1 MTATIDMQA
10 LADRAAI
17 VRSRVRLSRVIGA
30 DVKLR
35 QAGAEMT
42 GLCPFHGE
50 KRDGAF
56 MVNDDKQ
63 LYKCFAC
70 GAHGDVIAYIMA
82 RKGWTFMRT
91 LRDLEADAGIDFRDA
106 KAKAAF
112 DRTEERRIARNAK
125 DAERKRR
132 NAHNMW
138 LTAAPMRETPAHLY
152 LRDDRGIDFEQLRR
166 FPGAIR
172 YRVDVWN
179 KELGKEIPAMLTA
192 IHAPDGKF
200 LAVHRTY
207 LEWYAGR
214 WRKARVEKP
223 KMVLG
228 DFMGGFMPLWKG
240 EERTSIANMSAGL
253 AVAQGEGIEDC
264 LSVAMAEPSFRII
277 AAVSLDNIG
286 NVRLPPQAGDLILL
300 GQRDGDIRSMRA
312 DAARAAGRIEEAE
325 EHERVRR
332 LIEGSM
338 ERAIG
343 KQRARAIEQGSTRD
357 VRVAWPSPGFKDF
370 NDELRGVRMGDGNA

>member
-10 LADRAAI
+10 LADRAAA

-35 QAGAEMT
+35 QTGPEMT
-42 GLCPFHGE
+42 GLCPFHGDR
-50 KRDGAF
+50 RDGAF

-70 GAHGDVIAYIMA
+70 GAHGDVIKYVMV
-82 RKGWTFMRT
+82 RKGWTFMRA

-112 DRTEERRIARNAK
+112 DRDEERRVAK
-125 DAERKRR
+125 QSRDNERRR
-132 NAHNMW
+132 RSAHNLW
-138 LTAAPMRETPAHLY
+138 LTAAPMRDTPAHRY
-152 LRDDRGIDFEQLRR
+152 LEGRGIDFGQLGRL
-166 FPGAIR
+166 PGAIR
-172 YRVDVWN
+172 YRADVTN
-179 KELGKEIPAMLTA
+179 KELGRAIPAMLTA
-192 IHAPDGKF
+192 IHAPDGRF

-207 LEWYAGR
+207 LEYRQGGWQ
-214 WRKARVEKP
+214 KARLDKP

-228 DFMGGFMPLWKG
+228 DFYGGFMPLWKG
-240 EERTSIANMSAGL
+240 EERTSIANMRPGL

-277 AAVSLDNIG
+277 AGVSLDNMG
-286 NVRLPPQAGDLILL
+286 NVVLPPQAGDVIFL
-300 GQRDGDIRSMRA
+300 GQRDGDVRSLRA
-312 DAARAAGRIEEAE
+312 DAARAAGNFEEAE
-325 EHERVRR
+325 HHEKVRR
-332 LIEGSM
+332 HIEGSM

-343 KQRARAIEQGSTRD
+343 KQRARAIEQGATRE

-370 NDELRGVRMGDGNA
+370 NDELRGIRMGASDA